1 MATNPYISRGHRP
14 EQNLYEDLI
23 VESIK
28 FYGEDIYYL
37 PRELVNRDNVFL
49 DDVPSHFSDAYK
61 VEVYIENTDGFDG
74 EGDLFTKFGIEL
86 RDQATFVIARRR
98 WRELVGDRLEQQQFR
113 PREGDV
119 IYLPLSQSLFQ
130 IMKVE
135 TESPFYQLNQL
146 PLFRMQ
152 CELFEYNDED
162 FDTGIDEI
170 DVVEAEHAYQY
181 EIQMISPETIDAELT
196 ASINVQGE
204 VVQVDIIDGGS
215 GYTRIPTITV
225 NQPSLGD
232 GYFGDNSLNSTV
244 GHGYEGVYSQ
254 TSDHGSIEFFIHPV
268 DAPSL
273 GEYTAMF
280 VGGGDEVSE
289 LSKRYIIGYDSLGA
303 IVFGTYSDGFVYT
316 TNANLQIGDW
326 NHIGVFVEDQV
337 MRIYVDGVLS
347 DTLTFPETQ
356 NFISSSTF
364 RIGTLAAGLVN
375 GVDWKP
381 VDGKIDEFLA
391 QAGIYS
397 QILDPRIESD
407 GTLHIPDHAFV
418 EDGYTAHLNHFDGE
432 SAVLEAV
439 ITDGVV
445 TGVTIVN
452 SGHLYTLPPSLEVE
466 DPGTLGFYATG
477 SPVRQEFDGY
487 DMEGE
492 VTSWNSETLV
502 LKIAHM
508 GATDGKYHDFT
519 TDRAII
525 GDEAVFYPQSINKD
539 YNEIQPLSQ
548 NKIFDDFENDFVD
561 FSESNPFGD
570 IS

>member
-1 MATNPYISRGHRP
+1 MATNPYISQGHRP

-28 FYGEDIYYL
+28 FYGQDIYYL
-37 PRELVNRDNVFL
+37 PRELVNVDEIFL

-170 DVVEAEHAYQY
+170 DVVEEEHAYQH
-181 EIQMISPETIDAELT
+181 EIQMISPDALDAELV
-196 ASINVQGE
+196 AHVNVQGE
-204 VVQVDIIDGGS
+204 ITQVDIIDGGS
-215 GYTRIPTITV
+215 GYTRIPEV
-225 NQPSLGD
+225 NIPAPTPD
-232 GYFGDNSLNSTV
+232 YGYFGDNSLNV
-244 GHGYEGVYSQ
+244 VAQKGFEGYYSQ
-254 TSDHGSIEFFIHPV
+254 NSNHGSVEFFVYPAFLPEIG
-268 DAPSL
+268 DYS
-273 GEYTAMF
+273 AMIIT
-280 VGGGDEVSE
+280 GGNETTD
-289 LSKRYIIGYDSLGA
+289 LSKRYIFGYDSLGA
-303 IVFGTYSDGFVYT
+303 IVFGTYADDSIYT
-316 TNANLQIGDW
+316 TNAHLDVEDW
-326 NHIGVFVEDQV
+326 NHIGVFVEDQT
-337 MRIYVDGVLS
+337 MKIYIDGILS

-356 NFISSSTF
+356 NFISTESF
-364 RIGTLAAGLVN
+364 RIGYTAAGLVN
-375 GVDWKP
+375 SIDWKP
-381 VDGKIDEFLA
+381 MSGWIDEFHA
-391 QAGIYS
+391 QAGVYS
-397 QILDPRIESD
+397 QILDYRIDSGGE
-407 GTLHIPDHAFV
+407 LFIPDEEFV
-418 EDGYTAHLNHFDGE
+418 ANSYTAHLNHFDGV
-432 SAVLEAV
+432 SAELELVL
-439 ITDGVV
+439 TDGVV
-445 TGVTIVN
+445 TGVNIVN
-452 SGHLYTLPPSLEVE
+452 AGHLYNYAPLLEVE
-466 DPGTLGFYATG
+466 NPGILGFYATG
-477 SPVRQEFDGY
+477 STVRQEFDGY

-492 VTSWNSETLV
+492 VTSWNSETLI
-502 LKIAHM
+502 LKVAHM
-508 GATDGKYHDFT
+508 GATDGEYHQFT
-519 TDRAII
+519 TDRPFIGEDAIFFP
-525 GDEAVFYPQSINKD
+525 ESINSD

-548 NKIFDDFENDFVD
+548 NKIFDDFESDFVD